1 MCYALGNRTNRT
13 KTKLSISQSIFVPT
27 LIYGHEVWVMT
38 ERIRLQ
44 IQIQVA
50 EMGFRRVA
58 GVSLREMLSSS
69 VIHEFGVQLLLLCR
83 DTLVRI
89 SVRKCSRHLTLD
101 QQLKLDGSLESPF
114 HQGHTLLV
122 SIYYF

>member
-13 KTKLSISQSIFVPT
+13 KTKPSISQSVFVPT

-44 IQIQVA
+44 IQMA

-58 GVSLREMLSSS
+58 GVSLREILSSS

-83 DTLVRI
+83 DALIRI

-101 QQLKLDGSLESPF
+101 QQLKLDGSSESTL

-122 SIYYF
+122 SVYYF